1 MLLSLTIDL
10 APDESGAEGF
20 KRFSDRLR
28 AIDAIGPDLVVF
40 GGERDGALIPGK
52 LEGLVNLPWA
62 AGLVQN
68 AAVIATLPALHGI
81 PFHVAR
87 ALSAIDFVSAGRAGW
102 APVCGNHETIDRA
115 YGKHYAIADA
125 EAPAK
130 YDDFVRATQALWD
143 SWDQDALIIDK
154 ASGEYLDSKKVR
166 RVDYRGPYF
175 STMGSLNAA
184 RPPQG
189 YPLLVRDMDDLSAN
203 SDLPAD
209 IVLLGAETITEA
221 EAKIARLR
229 AAPGT
234 AKAAILLKVTAGR
247 SLDLPFEVEGADGIH
262 LIGHPDAATVAAAR
276 ARLPA
281 TPQTGDT
288 ARARFGMA
296 APINPFTQKAL
307 V

>member
-1 MLLSLTIDL
+1 MLLSLTIDIS
-10 APDESGAEGF
+10 PEETGAEGF
-20 KRFSDRLR
+20 RHFCDRLR
-28 AIDAIGPDLVVF
+28 ALDAAEPDLVVF
-40 GGERDGALIPGK
+40 GGERDGALVPGR

-62 AGLVQN
+62 AGLVRH
-68 AAVIATLPALHGI
+68 AAVIAALPALHGI

-115 YGKHYAIADA
+115 YGAKYAIDDA
-125 EAPAK
+125 KAQAK

-154 ASGEYLDSKKVR
+154 ASGKYLDSTKVR

-189 YPLLVRDMDDLSAN
+189 YPLMVRDLDDLSAT
-203 SDLPAD
+203 SELPAD
-209 IVLLGAETITEA
+209 VVLLGATSIVEA
-221 EAKIARLR
+221 EQAIAHFR

-234 AKAAILLKVTAGR
+234 AKSAILLKVGVNL
-247 SLDLPFEVEGADGIH
+247 SLESACDVEGADGVH
-262 LIGHPDAATVAAAR
+262 LTGHCDAAAVAAAR

-281 TPQTGDT
+281 ATLPGET
-288 ARARFGMA
+288 ARARFGMSR
-296 APINPFTQKAL
+296 PINPFTKKAP

>member
-10 APDESGAEGF
+10 APAESGAEGF
-20 KRFSDRLR
+20 KDFTDRLR
-28 AIDAIGPDLVVF
+28 AIDAVGPDLVVF
-40 GGERDGALIPGK
+40 GGERGTALVPGK

-62 AGLVQN
+62 AGLVKT
-68 AAVIATLPALHGI
+68 AAVVATLPALHGI

-87 ALSAIDFVSAGRAGW
+87 ALSAIDFISAGRAGW
-102 APVCGNHETIDRA
+102 APVCGNHQTLDRA
-115 YGKHYAIADA
+115 YGKQYAIADTD
-125 EAPAK
+125 APAK
-130 YDDFVRATQALWD
+130 YDDFVRATQSLWD

-154 ASGEYLDSKKVR
+154 ASGDYLDSSKVR

-189 YPLLVRDMDDLSAN
+189 YPLLVRDMDDLSAT

-221 EAKIARLR
+221 EEKITRLR

-234 AKAAILLKVTAGR
+234 ANAAILLKVTAGR
-247 SLDLPFEVEGADGIH
+247 SLDLPFEVEGADGMH
-262 LIGHPDAATVAAAR
+262 LIGHPDVATVAAAR

-281 TPQTGDT
+281 RTGPGET
-288 ARARFGMA
+288 ARARFGLT